1 MPILSSSRSVGSQC
15 LRLPRLAPL
24 VLSIAIVGFAA
35 AAAATPI
42 IDPATM
48 PFTHKKGTG
57 TIEFLGSSVG
67 LPAGGI
73 QLGGSTDAQDV
84 LLSFQVSDLIGGN
97 ELKKLTVAV
106 DTQASTGVGF
116 VNGSGKD
123 FKAATASGGGW
134 TLSPNRFKEGTSD
147 IFFLSFASSL
157 NGADLSFDMEFKE
170 GTANVSA
177 MILSPEPSTA
187 LLLLLGLV
195 GLTAARRRSPR

>member
-1 MPILSSSRSVGSQC
+1 VPILSTSRSIGSQR

-42 IDPATM
+42 IDPVTM
-48 PFTHKKGTG
+48 PFTHEKGTG

-67 LPAGGI
+67 LPLDGI
-73 QLGGSTDAQDV
+73 QLGGSTDDQDV
-84 LLSFQVSDLIGGN
+84 LLSFQVSVTGGD
-97 ELKKLTVAV
+97 ELKKLTAAL
-106 DTQASTGVGF
+106 DTQALTGVGF
-116 VNGSGKD
+116 VPGSGVD
-123 FKAATASGGGW
+123 FKAATGSGAGW
-134 TLSPNRFKEGTSD
+134 ALLPNKLKEGTSD

-157 NGADLSFDMEFKE
+157 SSADLSFDMVFKK

-177 MILSPEPSTA
+177 MILNPEPSTA

-195 GLTAARRRSPR
+195 GLTAAGRRSQR